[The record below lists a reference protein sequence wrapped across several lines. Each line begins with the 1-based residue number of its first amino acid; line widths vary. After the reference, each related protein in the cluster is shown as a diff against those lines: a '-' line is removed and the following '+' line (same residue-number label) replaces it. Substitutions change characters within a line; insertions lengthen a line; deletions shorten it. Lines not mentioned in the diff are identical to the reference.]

1 MNSSRNSL
9 EELLL
14 LRSQWENIVIRYKI
28 PNNQGTIDNLI
39 WFVEHGH
46 SSNRFRK
53 RCNEAMDIART
64 IIEEYNNGS
73 GKEITTGIEVGAP
86 RS

>member
-14 LRSQWENIVIRYKI
+14 LRSQWENIVIRSKI

>member
-1 MNSSRNSL
+1 MNSSPKSL
-9 EELLL
+9 AELLT

-28 PNNQGTIDNLI
+28 PDNQGTIDNLI

-53 RCNEAMDIART
+53 RCSEAMDIART
-64 IIEEYNNGS
+64 ILEEYNNGC
-73 GKEITTGIEVGAP
+73 GKEITTGLEVGTLRP
-86 RS
+86 